1 MPPAS
6 SRSHAS
12 GRLSFFKA
20 SVLHLRGRVRCGR
33 VRCGGRGDGLR
44 VGLGLPAVSL
54 SCPGEGVPSQAG
66 GWPVIAQSVCASPP
80 WARRVTE
87 VPRTAAC
94 PRDLPAWKE
103 NASCCGQANTA
114 AVCPGIGAPVW
125 RELTDR
131 TFCRL
136 PALFQNSLVLAGPG

>member
-1 MPPAS
+1 MNAP
-6 SRSHAS
+6 
-12 GRLSFFKA
+12 SFQQEPRQRKVVVFQ
-20 SVLHLRGRVRCGR
+20 SVVPRLRGRVRCGS
-33 VRCGGRGDGLR
+33 RGDSR
-44 VGLGLPAVSL
+44 VGLGLPAVSPP
-54 SCPGEGVPSQAG
+54 CPGEGAPARRG
-66 GWPVIAQSVCASPP
+66 GWPVIAQSVCTSPP